1 MDGSGAT
8 GMSIHTLGWFSA
20 SSVIRKL
27 KEHIAGANIFRDRQL
42 SVLLTMKRSEKKAA
56 FRLQRS

>member
-27 KEHIAGANIFRDRQL
+27 KEFVGWRQY
-42 SVLLTMKRSEKKAA
+42 
-56 FRLQRS
+56 FQRQAIVCPVNNEEEREEGSL